1 MDDCNG
7 LIYDVVV
14 NLANPVFIQCL
25 VFSADFMKKTP
36 TNGTRLIIDE
46 TDYIYYYG
54 YWIRYY
60 KPLSDTLSNRKRLI
74 DSLTRRAFHHTE
86 AGISTP
92 GKNLDQARAA
102 YESETDPA
110 RKRVNAAMLAGA
122 LFRRA
127 TDLFTSIVDLG
138 ELGVQVSRDN
148 ELMRQC
154 SGRFQEALTLGKQ
167 VKHYSGCEGID
178 EIWGEPFKAFTMPPK
193 DFYESRFIKIAQS
206 KRDID
211 MICDRMIATF
221 GTNKLFAACEPIIRD
236 YAEASKQVAETM
248 KKDVIIF
255 QIWPNFVALAEA
267 LDSFEPKLPDD
278 ADQLLA
284 MHTGK
289 GRALLSEGKRLL
301 NYIANARVPM
311 PLGTKNYIEKC
322 EQYQPL

>member
-1 MDDCNG
+1 MNN
-7 LIYDVVV
+7 I
-14 NLANPVFIQCL
+14 P
-25 VFSADFMKKTP
+25 S
-36 TNGTRLIIDE
+36 NGTRLIIDE
-46 TDYIYYYG
+46 SDYIYYYG

-60 KPLSDTLSNRKRLI
+60 KPLSDTLSNRKLLI

-110 RKRVNAAMLAGA
+110 RKRVNAAMLAGS
-122 LFRRA
+122 LFHRA

-154 SGRFQEALTLGKQ
+154 SGRFQEALVLGKQ

-178 EIWGEPFKAFTMPPK
+178 EIWGEPFKAFTMTPA

-211 MICDRMIATF
+211 IIRDQMIDTF
-221 GTNKLFAACEPIIRD
+221 RAHIQFSDSEPIIRD
-236 YAEASKQVAETM
+236 YADASKQVAETM
-248 KKDVIIF
+248 KKDVIF
-255 QIWPNFVALAEA
+255 FRIWPNFVALAEA
-267 LDSFEPKLPDD
+267 LDAFEPKLPDD
-278 ADQLLA
+278 TDQLLQ

-289 GRALLSEGKRLL
+289 GQALLREGKRLL
-301 NYIANARVPM
+301 DYIANARVPM
-311 PLGTKNYIEKC
+311 PLGTKNYIDKC